1 MSDGRPRRNDGS
13 VVRTIFS
20 AIVAILGLWLLVF
33 GAWLAL
39 IGGSIYYL
47 LAGIALLASA
57 FLLFRGRSAGLI
69 VYAVVLV
76 ATMAWALWEVG
87 FDFWQLAPRG
97 DLLVPLGILL
107 SLPWVTRGLTP
118 RTRLASG
125 AGLVLLLSL
134 ILSGVV
140 AVAALF
146 NHPHDR
152 EVALGGRSAGQV
164 AYAAAP
170 GDWPAYAGTWA
181 GLKWSPLTQITP
193 ANVQKLDVA
202 WHYHTGDLKRAS
214 DPGEFTYEMTP
225 IKVGDLLYWCT
236 PHDIVI
242 AVDPMT
248 GQTRWRFDPRVP
260 VKGTQHMSCRGVSYY
275 DSAAAPGAPPM
286 PPRAPDCST
295 RIFLA
300 TNDARLIALDAMSGK
315 PCADFGSG
323 GQLNTWPG
331 MPFYKEGWFQFT
343 SAPLVTRGL
352 VVL

>member
-1 MSDGRPRRNDGS
+1 MAENGDRDGRS
-13 VVRTIFS
+13 VGRTIFS
-20 AIVAILGLWLLVF
+20 VIVAILGLWLLVF
-33 GAWLAL
+33 GAWLAV
-39 IGGSIYYL
+39 IGGSIYYV

-69 VYAVVLV
+69 VYAAVLV

-97 DLLVPLGILL
+97 DLLVPLGVLL
-107 SLPWVTRGLTP
+107 LLPWVTRGLAP
-118 RTRLASG
+118 RARITSG

-134 ILSGVV
+134 VLSGAV

-152 EVALGGRSAGQV
+152 DVALSGRNVGKV

-193 ANVQKLDVA
+193 ANIKDLDVA
-202 WHYHTGDLKRAS
+202 WHYHTGDLKRPS

-225 IKVGDLLYWCT
+225 IKVGDLLYLCT

-242 AVDPMT
+242 ALDPVT
-248 GQTRWRFDPRVP
+248 GKTRWRFDPHINVT
-260 VKGTQHMSCRGVSYY
+260 GTQHMSCRGVS
-275 DSAAAPGAPPM
+275 
-286 PPRAPDCST
+286 
-295 RIFLA
+295 
-300 TNDARLIALDAMSGK
+300 
-315 PCADFGSG
+315 
-323 GQLNTWPG
+323 
-331 MPFYKEGWFQFT
+331 
-343 SAPLVTRGL
+343 
-352 VVL
+352 